1 MITLVTGKAGSG
13 KSKLAEELA
22 VSFGGRVYYV
32 ATMKVM
38 DEAGR
43 LRVNKHRAQREG
55 KGFVTLEQGVDITTI
70 LDRIDTPRECVILL
84 ECMANLAGNEM
95 YRGDPS
101 GIGEDPSGM
110 SEEELGGLIK
120 RLLEDV
126 IMLGRSVRELIV
138 VTSEYEPQESDD
150 EQTALY
156 KKMLSSIND
165 KLCDIADRVIDTK
178 KEWDK

>member
-55 KGFVTLEQGVDITTI
+55 KGFVTLEQEVDITTI
-70 LDRIDTPRECVILL
+70 LDRIDDPRDCVILL

-95 YRGDPS
+95 YRQDPS
-101 GIGEDPSGM
+101 GIGEDLS
-110 SEEELGGLIK
+110 K

-156 KKMLSSIND
+156 KKMLSSINER
-165 KLCDIADRVIDTK
+165 LCDIADRVIDTK
-178 KEWDK
+178 RSGINENI